1 MRLVNGFT
9 LMKYAKE
16 NNLVL
21 PAFNTTNYE
30 LTLAIV
36 QAFEH
41 TGLGGY
47 IQISSNNLKLSN
59 PEIIANMVS
68 LIVKK
73 ENISVPISLHLDHG
87 KSFEDVKNCIDAGFT
102 SIMFDASNLP
112 LDENIA
118 AVRRVVEYAH
128 YFGIP
133 VEAEIGGIKGKED
146 EEVSTVDDKTK
157 PEDVQYFVEQTKC
170 DTVAVSIG
178 NVHGLDLAPELD
190 FELLEEIERVTP
202 VPLVLHGGSGIPFE
216 QVRKAKSH
224 NIIKINYGS
233 QLRKSYIETFGKAYE
248 KNHNE
253 FDFFSLGCQAVNNV
267 TGTAKAII
275 QEINIRN

>member
-9 LMKYAKE
+9 LMNYAKT
-16 NNLVL
+16 NHLVL

-30 LTLAIV
+30 LTLAIIK
-36 QAFEH
+36 AFDNI
-41 TGLGGY
+41 GLGGY

-59 PEIIANMVS
+59 PEIIFNMIN
-68 LIVKK
+68 LIMEK
-73 ENISVPISLHLDHG
+73 ENISTPISLHLDHG
-87 KSFEDVKNCIDAGFT
+87 RSFEDVKNCIDAGFN

-112 LDENIA
+112 LEENIKE
-118 AVRRVVEYAH
+118 VKRVVDYAH

-146 EEVSTVDDKTK
+146 EETVDIDIKTK
-157 PEDVQYFVEQTKC
+157 PEDVQIFVEQTRC
-170 DTVAVSIG
+170 DTVAISIG
-178 NVHGLDLAPELD
+178 NVHGLDIEPNLD
-190 FELLEEIERVTP
+190 FELLEKIEKITP
-202 VPLVLHGGSGIPFE
+202 IPLVLHGGSGIPFNQIRE
-216 QVRKAKSH
+216 AKKH

-253 FDFFSLGCQAVNNV
+253 FDFYNIDCQAISNV
-267 TGTAKAII
+267 INTVKTII
-275 QEINIRN
+275 QEVNIN